1 MSHLPA
7 GLSKPDKPAYCCIP
21 VYAWVIASIPLGLPL
36 LKPFMLFD
44 NPGDILVAAKLF
56 VPRLCKPV
64 RPLKEEVEV
73 ERLPDNE
80 AEKEKERQYKIRQ
93 KLCVKIAKKHHVCSA
108 KKNSI
113 STYLEIIKQNAVP
126 LTTHLVIIWIWIK
139 QGHLV
144 ALPNFVNKKFCKEI
158 VGK

>member
-73 ERLPDNE
+73 ERLPDKE
-80 AEKEKERQYKIRQ
+80 AEKEKEKKMQNKTKIVCQNCQKSPFFALQEKQY
-93 KLCVKIAKKHHVCSA
+93 
-108 KKNSI
+108 
-113 STYLEIIKQNAVP
+113 
-126 LTTHLVIIWIWIK
+126 
-139 QGHLV
+139 
-144 ALPNFVNKKFCKEI
+144 
-158 VGK
+158 